1 VRRKLNSS
9 VILILSAF
17 IFITACTSPVIDPT
31 LIERTPA
38 ESESPIFEELF
49 TVVSEGVA
57 GKENNKAMADQ
68 SLKFSKVNIEYVPSK
83 ELTAKK
89 PFKIELDVVK
99 GEYVYRI
106 YHSSTA
112 FKDKTATIAMINFV
126 QSLGGQNN
134 QGALYEIFYNAKNE
148 DPIALKYF
156 YGLRKDYA
164 EMSADLEKAI
174 NVEVKKLRAWQKLE
188 SEKRKVPLAA
198 LDKAAEDK
206 QFRTLVAKG
215 DRKGAA
221 KLLKTYLPWEMMAP
235 FERQYWETYLEVM
248 ANPVPLE
255 ERVLIYRG
263 LEGDFI
269 HSGIVK
275 GVALSQKEAIMT
287 DNAFVMSTVLV
298 KNQGSWNRRLRSLE
312 AMYGKTISHAA
323 YTEDDLVSAARI
335 ATMFNNHSG
344 DPMGSPFLSFS
355 PSLDV
360 ANSFGYGRVSAF
372 LVDPRMLNFNYS
384 SGFTHEYEYLVN
396 LTTFPEDL
404 VAILDRELHG
414 LDSYNVDQKRKLFEE
429 KLIAKIEK
437 EYGKTKADA
446 VITKIKKN
454 SFTFFSDKMTK
465 MPPVTG
471 ASPGTS
477 NIKFYKSLGKESFK
491 PDLGPKGELQCK
503 DIIKLL
509 WISN

>member
-1 VRRKLNSS
+1 MRTKLNSS
-9 VILILSAF
+9 IILILSAF
-17 IFITACTSPVIDPT
+17 IFISGCST
-31 LIERTPA
+31 LLSEQTFIERTPA
-38 ESESPIFEELF
+38 ESESSIFEELF
-49 TVVSEGVA
+49 TVVSEGSA
-57 GKENNKAMADQ
+57 GKENHKAMADQ
-68 SLKFSKVNIEYVPSK
+68 SLKFSKVNVEYVLSK

-106 YHSSTA
+106 YHSSSA
-112 FKDKTATIAMINFV
+112 FKDAKATTDMIHLV
-126 QSLGGQNN
+126 QSLGGKYN
-134 QGALYEIFYNAKNE
+134 QGALYEIYFNAKNA

-164 EMSADLEKAI
+164 EMSADLEKTI
-174 NVEVKKLRAWQKLE
+174 NAEIKELRAWQKIE
-188 SEKRKVPLAA
+188 SEKRKTPLAA
-198 LDKAAEDK
+198 LDKAAEEK
-206 QFRTLVAKG
+206 QFRTMIAKG

-221 KLLKTYLPWEMMAP
+221 KILKTYLPWEMMAP

-275 GVALSQKEAIMT
+275 GKTLTQKEAIMT

-312 AMYGKTISHAA
+312 AMYGKTISDAA

-335 ATMFNNHSG
+335 ATMFKNHSG

-360 ANSFGYGRVSAF
+360 ANTFGYSRVSAY

-384 SGFTHEYEYLVN
+384 SGFTDEFEYLVN

-404 VAILDRELHG
+404 VAILDSELHG
-414 LDSYNVDQKRKLFEE
+414 LDSYDEDQKRKLFEE
-429 KLIAKIEK
+429 KLVAKIEK
-437 EYGKTKADA
+437 EYGKSKAAA

-454 SFTFFSDKMTK
+454 SFTFFSDKMTA
-465 MPPVTG
+465 MPAVTG